1 MSADPTLSP
10 LMDSSSFELTHLDI
24 LAPSPEQTNT
34 ESNLPLILA
43 IFTSL
48 PSPSTNLLDA
58 TQQYH
63 QSFSVVQRW
72 KLHKDVQNNLSPCF
86 DQLAVKKKSTSA
98 VNARVRLALQMM
110 IFHVANRMKRVPQ
123 LERLP
128 DVNFHSAITSVTL
141 ARNDTLLTFVL
152 GDGNV
157 QTRYRDSLEM
167 VCVDGNQHEVHNMA
181 QSGFAFPILERSEFS
196 CNIVTRLWS

>member
-1 MSADPTLSP
+1 
-10 LMDSSSFELTHLDI
+10 MDSSSFELTHLDI
-24 LAPSPEQTNT
+24 LAPSPEQSNT

-43 IFTSL
+43 VFTTL
-48 PSPSTNLLDA
+48 PSPSTNLLDS

-72 KLHKDVQNNLSPCF
+72 KLHKDVQHNLSPCF
-86 DQLAVKKKSTSA
+86 DQLAVKKKKSTSA
-98 VNARVRLALQMM
+98 VDARVRLALQTDL
-110 IFHVANRMKRVPQ
+110 FNVADRIKRMPQ

-141 ARNDTLLTFVL
+141 TRNDTLLTFVL

-157 QTRYRDSLEM
+157 QTRYRDSLDM
-167 VCVDGNQHEVHNMA
+167 VSVDGNQHEVHSMA
-181 QSGFAFPILERSEFS
+181 QSGFAFPILERSKSS
-196 CNIVTRLWS
+196 CNVFIRQRS